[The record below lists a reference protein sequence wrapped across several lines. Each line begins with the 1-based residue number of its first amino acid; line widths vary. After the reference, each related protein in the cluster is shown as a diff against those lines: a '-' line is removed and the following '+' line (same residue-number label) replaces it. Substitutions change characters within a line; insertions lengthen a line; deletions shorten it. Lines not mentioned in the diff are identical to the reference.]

1 MTERDNG
8 TILLAMLHIDA
19 DPATYPAINS
29 LAGRLGQLSA
39 GDLSRLHS
47 AGGWLVRQISACGLR
62 NVTLGEDTLVLV
74 LRGIKEV
81 DAYRAGTGC
90 FLYFPAGQACTLT
103 NIPDEQG
110 MYLALALSFSD
121 DILARSATLLPPSS
135 PRPGSVP
142 LLLTLLNTFLDLTL
156 LHDDAALAR
165 MQMEQILYALR
176 GAGLPLFRNG
186 RDTAAN
192 VRALVEEEPGKA
204 WTAADIAARMHMSER
219 SLRRRMEESG
229 TSLGATIRLARLH
242 AGLGLLQQSGFNVA
256 QISVACGYQ
265 SPSRFAA
272 RFREHFGISPG
283 DVIRSRGMRAGTGA
297 F

>member
-1 MTERDNG
+1 MPQPDKYCQGEKAFSTEKIIFTSFFADLLLRRAWNGHSCASSGQRRKISCSGHDRTRQRD
-8 TILLAMLHIDA
+8 
-19 DPATYPAINS
+19 Y
-29 LAGRLGQLSA
+29 
-39 GDLSRLHS
+39 
-47 AGGWLVRQISACGLR
+47 

-186 RDTAAN
+186 RDTAAD

-283 DVIRSRGMRAGTGA
+283 DVIRSRGMTAGTGA